1 MRLSALVPVTKEN
14 KGCVRRN
21 KYAKKVLHLEGLG
34 FYFNQARLTSS
45 GALIRSASRM

>member
-1 MRLSALVPVTKEN
+1 VWVEINMQ
-14 KGCVRRN
+14 
-21 KYAKKVLHLEGLG
+21 KKVLHLEGLG